1 MRRGQSGKRAAELQ
15 SSANHASGGDAPAQ
29 RRVSLVQML
38 PVILMIGAMSFGRGS
53 MALLA
58 QEFMRR
64 RGWLSPEEFA
74 EGYALAQ
81 ILPGA
86 TPVNLTVYMGRR
98 LNGPLTAVICVI
110 PLLLP
115 GTLANLAL
123 AAFVLHGGAPPWMR
137 GVLAGASAGAVGLIV
152 STMLQMLPAARK
164 ARLWLLSLAASFLL
178 SALQFPLLLILGCI
192 GAASLL
198 VNWPWHKDQS

>member
-1 MRRGQSGKRAAELQ
+1 MQRGRASEPAGELL
-15 SSANHASGGDAPAQ
+15 SAANQAAGSDAAAP
-29 RRVSLVQML
+29 RRVSLGRLLSVL
-38 PVILMIGAMSFGRGS
+38 LMIGALSFGRGS
-53 MALLA
+53 MALLS

-64 RGWLSPEEFA
+64 RGWLTPEEFA

-86 TPVNLTVYMGRR
+86 TPVNLTVYMARK
-98 LNGPLTAVICVI
+98 LNGPLTALICVI

-123 AAFVLHGGAPPWMR
+123 AAFVLRGGAPPWMR

-164 ARLWLLSLAASFLL
+164 ARLWYFSFAASFLL
-178 SALQFPLLLILGCI
+178 SVLKFPLLLILACI

-198 VNWPWHKDQS
+198 VNWPWHEVQS